1 MDGFFILLADT
12 FTESVKQATDS
23 PRFDTRDLL
32 LAASL
37 GLVIAIALFLVVY
50 VRFKNRPRERGE
62 LIDGAAVPVAKKQDD
77 WEDEEE
83 EEKPV
88 GKKPGQRQRRR
99 KRRRRRAHRPVNPTL
114 QQTGGLPPVRP
125 DDQLPKY

>member
-1 MDGFFILLADT
+1 MDGFIILFADT
-12 FTESVKQATDS
+12 FTESVKEATDS
-23 PRFDTRDLL
+23 PRFDMRDML
-32 LAASL
+32 LAVTIA
-37 GLVIAIALFLVVY
+37 LVIALALVVWIY
-50 VRFKNRPRERGE
+50 LRFKNRPRERGE
-62 LIDGAAVPVAKKQDD
+62 LIASAAAPLSSKRDD
-77 WEDEEE
+77 WDDEE

-88 GKKPGQRQRRR
+88 GQKTGQRQRRR